1 MPRTSSDH
9 LLYGRVTG
17 EIPQE
22 IIDKKY
28 EQTIVYE
35 SPDLVNN
42 YFRETLRDQSADP
55 VNTFA
60 YGGKRNNGGY
70 TEEEIAL
77 AKKQGI
83 DLPKIS
89 SSPSVLQSTVLN
101 IRATGN
107 RSTKQPR
114 HSEAFLELTGADPRG
129 HSNLPDFNK
138 IALHNRIR
146 AKDREL
152 NFSNDDD
159 YTVTE
164 SARHPAK
171 VSSDKK
177 MAINVAKQKLQIF
190 NESET
195 SWGAN
200 SGNLVKSAK
209 TKSEV
214 NRVLLDG
221 NTLDITD
228 QLIENRRSNVTTFSN
243 GLPGG
248 WDSVADHKVAI
259 GKYTKVYSGYA
270 KAVDLNK
277 NRSMVELD
285 GPKYVSKENR
295 YLPTSVIALMNKQTK
310 SRLKYQD
317 TLPPSSKFWGKSMD
331 TEGFVAG
338 KGHTETVQEKVRL
351 GLQGAVKH
359 KDKQFIVKGKT
370 QKIVDGRVDR
380 FVGEQDN
387 KMTKAM
393 KKAVANVNKSI
404 KTEIK
409 DIRDQIEQTQH
420 YTKSQIEQIKKGTTV
435 TFKGH
440 NFDDNVI
447 YNKSG
452 LKVEVKQYKNPMVIH
467 KGGVNKNNEY
477 DDEKGVMVEDLT
489 LLRKPNI
496 GNVKL
501 GDSFQTIDTSMY
513 KDVSTMDR
521 HRGNKNI
528 KTKRHFDN
536 DIDFADQ

>member
-55 VNTFA
+55 DNTFA
-60 YGGKRNNGGY
+60 SGGKRNNGGY
-70 TEEEIAL
+70 SEEEIAL

-101 IRATGN
+101 IRSNGG
-107 RSTKQPR
+107 RSQIQPR
-114 HSEAFLELTGADPRG
+114 HSEAFFELTGADPRG

-138 IALHNRIR
+138 IALHSRIR

-177 MAINVAKQKLQIF
+177 MAINAAKQKLQIF

-200 SGNLVKSAK
+200 SGNLVKSSK
-209 TKSEV
+209 TKSDV
-214 NRVLLDG
+214 DRVLLDG

-228 QLIENRRSNVTTFSN
+228 QSIENRRSNVTTFSN
-243 GLPGG
+243 ALPGG
-248 WDSVADHKVAI
+248 WHQVTDHKVAT

-277 NRSMVELD
+277 NRSMVQLD

-317 TLPPSSKFWGKSMD
+317 TLPPSNKFWGKSMD
-331 TEGFVAG
+331 TEGFTAG
-338 KGHTETVQEKVRL
+338 KGHAETVQEKVRL
-351 GLQGAVKH
+351 GLQGAVRH
-359 KDKQFIVKGKT
+359 KDRQVAVNGKT
-370 QKIVDGRVDR
+370 QKLVDGQVDR
-380 FVGEQDN
+380 FIGEQDN
-387 KMTKAM
+387 KMTRAM
-393 KKAVANVNKSI
+393 KKAVENVNKSI

-409 DIRDQIEQTQH
+409 DIREQIEQTQH
-420 YTKSQIEQIKKGTTV
+420 YAKSQIEQIKKGSTA

-440 NFDDNVI
+440 NFDDTVI

-452 LKVEVKQYKNPMVIH
+452 LKVEVKQYKNPMIIH
-467 KGGVNKNNEY
+467 KGGVNTGNVY

-489 LLRKPNI
+489 LIRKPNH
-496 GNVKL
+496 GTVKL
-501 GDSFQTIDTSMY
+501 GDSYHTVDTSMY
-513 KDVSTMDR
+513 KDVSTMDK
-521 HRGNKNI
+521 HRKGGPI
-528 KTKRHFDN
+528 KTERHFSN
-536 DIDFADQ
+536 DIDFADN